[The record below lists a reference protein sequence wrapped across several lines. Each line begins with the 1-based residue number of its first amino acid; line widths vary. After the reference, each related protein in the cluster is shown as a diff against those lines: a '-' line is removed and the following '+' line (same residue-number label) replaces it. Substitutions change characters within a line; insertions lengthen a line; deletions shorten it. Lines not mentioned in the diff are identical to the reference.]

1 MSIPSLS
8 MFSPLSIVFKD
19 TDSSVPVLTRHEGVA
34 CIYLNRPQHFNRL
47 HQEDLD
53 HLLALFDKINHDS
66 SIKVVVLS
74 ANPLTPKPMFS
85 AGFNIGEFNDDSN
98 SNGHGFERVP
108 DALEVLRPV
117 TICALNGAVI
127 GGSTDIALACD
138 FRWGVK
144 GMSLRMPAAQIG
156 LHFYPTGMQRYVS
169 RWSLAMAKKAFLS
182 AQPFTDAELFNS
194 GFLDELVA
202 PEALLPQVFELA
214 QQISMLAPLA
224 VQGMKKSLN
233 LITQPAFN
241 LLAVKQLEE
250 EINQS
255 QDFKEGRLALKQRRP
270 PLFKGI

>member
-1 MSIPSLS
+1 MNNI
-8 MFSPLSIVFKD
+8 
-19 TDSSVPVLTRHEGVA
+19 DSSPPLFLKEGA
-34 CIYLNRPQHFNRL
+34 IATITLNRPQHFNRL

-53 HLLALFDKINHDS
+53 HLLTLFEQINQDT
-66 SIKVVVLS
+66 SIKVVVLT
-74 ANPLTPKPMFS
+74 ANPNCPHPMFS
-85 AGFNIGEFNDDSN
+85 AGFNIAEFNDDDN

-108 DALEVLRPV
+108 DALEVLRPI
-117 TICALNGAVI
+117 TIAALNGSVI
-127 GGSTDIALACD
+127 GGATDIALACD

-144 GMSLRMPAAQIG
+144 DMSLRMPAAQIG

-182 AQPFTDAELFNS
+182 AQPFTDDELFNS

-233 LITQPAFN
+233 LITQSAFN

-270 PLFKGI
+270 PLFTGN

>member
-1 MSIPSLS
+1 MSISSLS
-8 MFSPLSIVFKD
+8 MFPPLSIIFKD
-19 TDSSVPVLTRHEGVA
+19 TDSSVPLLTRHEGVA

-66 SIKVVVLS
+66 SVKVVVLT

-85 AGFNIGEFNDDSN
+85 AGFNIGEFNDESN

-108 DALEVLRPV
+108 DALEVLRPL

-144 GMSLRMPAAQIG
+144 DMSLRMPAAQIG

-169 RWSLAMAKKAFLS
+169 RWSLAMAKKAFLT
-182 AQPFTDAELFNS
+182 AQSFTDSELLKS

-202 PEALLPQVFELA
+202 PEELLPQVFELA

-233 LITQPAFN
+233 LITKPAFN
-241 LLAVKQLEE
+241 LIAISELEQQV
-250 EINQS
+250 NQS
-255 QDFKEGRLALKQRRP
+255 SDFKEGRLALKQRRP
-270 PLFKGI
+270 PLFTGN

>member
-1 MSIPSLS
+1 
-8 MFSPLSIVFKD
+8 
-19 TDSSVPVLTRHEGVA
+19 
-34 CIYLNRPQHFNRL
+34 
-47 HQEDLD
+47 
-53 HLLALFDKINHDS
+53 
-66 SIKVVVLS
+66 
-74 ANPLTPKPMFS
+74 
-85 AGFNIGEFNDDSN
+85 
-98 SNGHGFERVP
+98 
-108 DALEVLRPV
+108 
-117 TICALNGAVI
+117 
-127 GGSTDIALACD
+127 
-138 FRWGVK
+138 
-144 GMSLRMPAAQIG
+144 MPAAQIG

-182 AQPFTDAELFNS
+182 AQAFTDTELFNS

-270 PLFKGI
+270 PLFNGI